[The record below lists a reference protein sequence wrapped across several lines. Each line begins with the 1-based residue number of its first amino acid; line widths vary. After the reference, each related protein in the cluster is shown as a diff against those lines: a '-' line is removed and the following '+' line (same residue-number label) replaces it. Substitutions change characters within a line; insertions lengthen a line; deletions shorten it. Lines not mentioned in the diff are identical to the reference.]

1 MCAYSKV
8 LTQCSAPA
16 PTPSLVHRMLTC
28 DGLCTRVEQA
38 ISWRSRLS
46 RCGLHRQ
53 GPSGPSTA
61 PTSSPSPPSACPK
74 ARGWRRRTSYSKSV
88 STRTCGRRAASQAR
102 AGQKTARA
110 ASTCSSARRPGCST
124 CLLTYSRSLLP
135 IDGIIIL
142 IVTLLPTARRFGGA
156 SNGTRL
162 MATDCLPHQP
172 QMVSNGTR
180 LMTQLIASDGHR
192 VYTSSGTD
200 CLPHQPLIASLISH

>member
-1 MCAYSKV
+1 LCAYSKV
-8 LTQCSAPA
+8 LTQCSTPA
-16 PTPSLVHRMLTC
+16 PTPSLVLRMLTC

-53 GPSGPSTA
+53 ELRGPSTA

-74 ARGWRRRTSYSKSV
+74 ASGWRRRTSYSKSV
-88 STRTCGRRAASQAR
+88 SMRACGRRAASKAR
-102 AGQKTARA
+102 AGQSTARP

-124 CLLTYSRSLLP
+124 CLLTSSRSSLP
-135 IDGIIIL
+135 IGGTSTQ
-142 IVTLLPTARRFGGA
+142 IVTLLPTARRFGEA

-172 QMVSNGTR
+172 RMASNGTR
-180 LMTQLIASDGHR
+180 LMTTECIL
-192 VYTSSGTD
+192 
-200 CLPHQPLIASLISH
+200 HQPRIASLISH